1 VPLKA
6 VRMPDEAVSP
16 TESAPI
22 SGSIIGEVLGTPD
35 VMSPAPVE
43 LDAKHMRVLV
53 AEDDPI
59 NSKIVEKRLKKL
71 DHNVYLTVN
80 GEECA
85 SAFCD
90 KPRDFDVILMDMQ
103 MPIVDGLTST
113 KMIRSYEK
121 THTNIY
127 SPRSALCG
135 RVPIIAVS
143 ASLIEKDRQR
153 YIDAGFDAWILKPIP
168 FDRLNTLMEAIVDTS
183 TRTDCLYQPGSW
195 ERGGWF
201 HLGQE
206 SPDQASTKP
215 TGEAPMSNPSKEAQK
230 AAQSDE
236 PAAGQVDSTDE
247 RDIEH
252 QRLLHNQEVGKTE
265 APGQEDA
272 EQPPS

>member
-1 VPLKA
+1 LDTRIHGEEIIASSAVPLKA

-16 TESAPI
+16 TESVPI

-103 MPIVDGLTST
+103 VSEVELRLSGLLL
-113 KMIRSYEK
+113 M
-121 THTNIY
+121 
-127 SPRSALCG
+127 L
-135 RVPIIAVS
+135 
-143 ASLIEKDRQR
+143 LKD
-153 YIDAGFDAWILKPIP
+153 A
-168 FDRLNTLMEAIVDTS
+168 DR
-183 TRTDCLYQPGSW
+183 
-195 ERGGWF
+195 
-201 HLGQE
+201 
-206 SPDQASTKP
+206 
-215 TGEAPMSNPSKEAQK
+215 
-230 AAQSDE
+230 
-236 PAAGQVDSTDE
+236 
-247 RDIEH
+247 
-252 QRLLHNQEVGKTE
+252 
-265 APGQEDA
+265 
-272 EQPPS
+272 

>member
-1 VPLKA
+1 
-6 VRMPDEAVSP
+6 
-16 TESAPI
+16 
-22 SGSIIGEVLGTPD
+22 
-35 VMSPAPVE
+35 
-43 LDAKHMRVLV
+43 
-53 AEDDPI
+53 
-59 NSKIVEKRLKKL
+59 
-71 DHNVYLTVN
+71 
-80 GEECA
+80 
-85 SAFCD
+85 
-90 KPRDFDVILMDMQ
+90 
-103 MPIVDGLTST
+103 
-113 KMIRSYEK
+113 
-121 THTNIY
+121 
-127 SPRSALCG
+127 
-135 RVPIIAVS
+135 VPIIAVS